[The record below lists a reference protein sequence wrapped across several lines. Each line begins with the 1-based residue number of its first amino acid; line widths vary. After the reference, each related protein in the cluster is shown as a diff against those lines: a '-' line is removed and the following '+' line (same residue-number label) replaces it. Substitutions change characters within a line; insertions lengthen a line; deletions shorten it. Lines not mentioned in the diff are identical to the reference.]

1 MNTTYARQ
9 IPGETTE
16 AKIKNLLEDL
26 QFLYQTLIST
36 EKSGSYLHLHALSDG
51 NFIASTIDTRED
63 WTTLHCL
70 PSDQDQWEELI
81 DTMAS
86 HNLSFPASYLQEASA
101 AEDYIRA
108 AIATVAD
115 ITQN

>member
-16 AKIKNLLEDL
+16 AKTKNLLDDL

-51 NFIASTIDTRED
+51 NFIASTTDTRED
-63 WTTLHCL
+63 WITLHCL
-70 PSDQDQWEELI
+70 PSEQDQWEELI
-81 DTMAS
+81 ETMAS
-86 HNLSFPASYLQEASA
+86 HNLSFPASHLQEVSAS
-101 AEDYIRA
+101 EDYVRA

-115 ITQN
+115 INQD

>member
-9 IPGETTE
+9 IPGEATE
-16 AKIKNLLEDL
+16 AKTKNLLEDL

-36 EKSGSYLHLHALSDG
+36 EKSASYLHLHALSDG
-51 NFIASTIDTRED
+51 NFIASTIDTSED

-81 DTMAS
+81 ETMAS
-86 HNLSFPASYLQEASA
+86 HNLSFPASYLQESSA
-101 AEDYIRA
+101 VEDYVRA

-115 ITQN
+115 INQD